1 MLRMLHHVSEA
12 KSSCISLL
20 MGRCIVAVVS
30 VVVHIL
36 VEFPVCVQW
45 SPVQNAFDQSFCQE

>member
-1 MLRMLHHVSEA
+1 MLRMLRHVSEA

-20 MGRCIVAVVS
+20 MRSCIVAVVS

-36 VEFPVCVQW
+36 VEFPACIQW
-45 SPVQNAFDQSFCQE
+45 SPVQNTFDQCFCLE